1 MQHARETEEKKK
13 RDGFWYSSRLLSYFQ
28 LNCSGLPRYNY
39 IPHKQNNLVCA
50 QIILPDM
57 RVFCGDFR
65 PNVTEAT
72 ESAAKKVFEVILV
85 FANHIFHND
94 FTVES
99 ALMQK

>member
-1 MQHARETEEKKK
+1 
-13 RDGFWYSSRLLSYFQ
+13 
-28 LNCSGLPRYNY
+28 
-39 IPHKQNNLVCA
+39 
-50 QIILPDM
+50 M